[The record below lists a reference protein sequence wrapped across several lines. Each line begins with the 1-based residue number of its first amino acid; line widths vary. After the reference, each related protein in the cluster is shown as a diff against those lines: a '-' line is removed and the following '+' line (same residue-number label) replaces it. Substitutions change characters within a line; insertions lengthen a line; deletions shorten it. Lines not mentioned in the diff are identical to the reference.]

1 MTYYYKESGL
11 RNVWLLNGYELVK
24 TSQGESVVIY
34 DLEGLHKVIGE
45 ALCSKKRLTG
55 TEFRFL
61 RKELELSQ
69 GGLGLL
75 LGVSDQAIA
84 KWEKTGKVPKTADRF
99 IRLIYLEQVRG
110 NVEIKNT
117 IELINDT
124 DRQDNEKIVAEESAG
139 HWKVA
144 A

>member
-1 MTYYYKESGL
+1 M
-11 RNVWLLNGYELVK
+11 NGYEAVK
-24 TSQGESVVIY
+24 TSQGESVVIH
-34 DLEGLHKVIGE
+34 DLEGLHTVIGE

-84 KWEKTGKVPKTADRF
+84 KWEKTGKVPQTADRF

-110 NVEIKNT
+110 NVAIKNT

-124 DRQDNEKIVAEESAG
+124 DRRDNDEIVAEESAG
-139 HWKVA
+139 RWKVA

>member
-1 MTYYYKESGL
+1 MPYHYKESGL
-11 RNVWLLNGYELVK
+11 QNVWLLNGYEAVK
-24 TSQGESVVIY
+24 TSQGESVVIH
-34 DLEGLHKVIGE
+34 DLEGLHTVIGE

-84 KWEKTGKVPKTADRF
+84 KWEKTGKVQVSGFNNGTPFKTS
-99 IRLIYLEQVRG
+99 LYLHQG
-110 NVEIKNT
+110 N
-117 IELINDT
+117 LALLHALL
-124 DRQDNEKIVAEESAG
+124 RMLR
-139 HWKVA
+139 
-144 A
+144 

>member
-1 MTYYYKESGL
+1 MKYHYKESGL
-11 RNVWLLNGYELVK
+11 KNVWLLNGYEVIK
-24 TSQGESVVIY
+24 TSQGEGVVIH
-34 DLEGLHKVIGE
+34 DLEGLHRVIGE
-45 ALCSKKRLTG
+45 VLCAKKHLTG

-84 KWEKTGKVPKTADRF
+84 KWEKTGRVPQTADRF
-99 IRLIYLEQVRG
+99 IRLFYLERVRG
-110 NVEIKNT
+110 NVAIKNT

-124 DRQDNEKIVAEESAG
+124 DRRDYNDIVAEESAG